1 MSFAEIMNSSNVIV
15 VVVASS
21 GENVTQIPDML
32 EYNVPF
38 NAVSLQVLLIYRSI
52 NRDTELE

>member
-15 VVVASS
+15 VVVSS
-21 GENVTQIPDML
+21 GAHVTQIPDML
-32 EYNVPF
+32 QYNVPF
-38 NAVSLQVLLIYRSI
+38 NVVSLQVLLIYRSI

>member
-21 GENVTQIPDML
+21 GAHVTQIPDML

-38 NAVSLQVLLIYRSI
+38 NVVSLQVLLIYRSI